1 LGVVFFLCVGRS
13 SADPEPN
20 KLGGVYL
27 SLGDLENPYFMQ
39 IARGAEAKA
48 KQINPAV
55 KFTAEADNYDS
66 GTQIK
71 QLDAAI
77 AAGVNLIILN
87 AVDPG
92 AVAPSIQKAKAA
104 GIKVI
109 GVAQPF
115 PLNVDHAV
123 VSDQR
128 QAGQLGAN
136 YIAKRLNGQGNIVIV
151 NGPPVPAVQER
162 VAGFLDAIGAFPNI
176 KILSRDQSGNASRE
190 GGLRVMADLLAAYPK
205 IDAVFAVNDPTALG
219 CDAAARQ
226 AKRNEFFIVGID
238 GGPDIVAALKDS
250 GSLIAATA
258 AEDPA
263 LLGSS
268 AVEIGYAILS
278 GNPPDGQVTKI
289 PVTLVTREN
298 LADYK
303 GWAK

>member
-1 LGVVFFLCVGRS
+1 
-13 SADPEPN
+13 
-20 KLGGVYL
+20 
-27 SLGDLENPYFMQ
+27 MQ

-55 KFTAEADNYDS
+55 KFTAETDNYDS

-77 AAGVNLIILN
+77 AGGTNLIILN
-87 AVDPG
+87 AVDSG

-109 GVAQPF
+109 GIAQPF

-128 QAGQLGAN
+128 QAGQLDAN

-151 NGPPVPAVQER
+151 NGPLVPAVQDR
-162 VAGFLDAIGAFPNI
+162 VAGFVDTIAAFPNI
-176 KILSRDQSGNASRE
+176 KILSRDQNGNASRE

-205 IDAVFAVNDPTALG
+205 IDAVFAVNDPTAIG

-226 AKRNEFFIVGID
+226 AKRSEFFIVGID
-238 GGPDIVAALKDS
+238 GGPDIVAVLKDPS
-250 GSLIAATA
+250 SLIAATA
-258 AEDPA
+258 AEAPRA
-263 LLGSS
+263 LGSS
-268 AVEIGYAILS
+268 AVEIGDAILN
-278 GNPPDGQVTKI
+278 GNPPDGQLTKI

-298 LADYK
+298 VGEYK